1 MVEAP
6 HPTISVSSKLTN
18 LVHPYHLGLISS
30 CMVIL
35 THLQEKLLC
44 TWEQVQN
51 TRQMTD
57 KVAFWSISRQP
68 VRRVTGTL
76 EVNRKESSPHQKMI
90 VFYENDEWM
99 VYEILPHTSS
109 STIYPPLWFVILN
122 QTVERYGRYPGQWT
136 FESSYRTV
144 RWLGC
149 SLAGMCTVYV
159 GSRFV
164 YLPVVIENHC
174 HSQWNRRLRPATAL
188 AVY

>member
-1 MVEAP
+1 MVKAP
-6 HPTISVSSKLTN
+6 HPTISVSNSKLTN

-35 THLQEKLLC
+35 THLKEKLLC

-68 VRRVTGTL
+68 ARRVTGTL
-76 EVNRKESSPHQKMI
+76 EVDRKESSPHQKMI
-90 VFYENDEWM
+90 VFCENDEWM

-122 QTVERYGRYPGQWT
+122 QTVERYPGQWT

-149 SLAGMCTVYV
+149 SLAGIRTVY

-164 YLPVVIENHC
+164 HLPVVIENHC
-174 HSQWNRRLRPATAL
+174 HSQWNRRLRPATA
-188 AVY
+188 VY

>member
-35 THLQEKLLC
+35 THLQENLIC
-44 TWEQVQN
+44 TCEQVQN

-57 KVAFWSISRQP
+57 KVAFWSRQP
-68 VRRVTGTL
+68 ARRVTGTL
-76 EVNRKESSPHQKMI
+76 EVDRKESSPHQKMI
-90 VFYENDEWM
+90 VFCENDEWM

-122 QTVERYGRYPGQWT
+122 QTVERYPGQWHQKK
-136 FESSYRTV
+136 
-144 RWLGC
+144 C
-149 SLAGMCTVYV
+149 
-159 GSRFV
+159 
-164 YLPVVIENHC
+164 
-174 HSQWNRRLRPATAL
+174 RLYTYPPEFKINKQNCMYNPELHEKRPIIFAC
-188 AVY
+188 